1 MEQKKKY
8 FIYLDILRL
17 FSCIAVFLYH
27 LNLLKG
33 GYLAVCCFFVLSGFL
48 SCLSQVKKEKF
59 SFKDYYSSRLLKIY
73 LPLVII
79 VLITVTFISYLSDI
93 ALPSLKPE
101 LKSILLGYNN
111 FWQLSANMD
120 YFAQHI
126 NSPFMHLW
134 YIAILL
140 QFDLVFPL
148 LYIPLRKLGDK
159 CHKSIPCI
167 ISILLTILG
176 CIYFYISSKNQSIMD
191 SYYNT
196 FNRIFSLLFGVSIGF
211 IHYYYKPLIP
221 DFLKRKKLSI
231 SIFFV
236 YMIILGVMFLK
247 IDASSSLFSICMIL
261 ASLISCRIIDYS
273 IILSSETTNSRV
285 QSQMLGDNNISPEKV
300 SIGCKIIKY
309 FSSISYEFY
318 ILQYPIIFFLQY
330 SNLPNNIKLAIVTPI
345 LVILSCLFHYVLT
358 ANKGKSLFK
367 YILRILILIIAFDGL
382 YKFYVMPDNTKEMN
396 DLKSELAQNESL
408 IETRQYEYDKK
419 FQEKQAEFEKA
430 LQEINLDE
438 SKLADAVTNMT
449 AVAMGDSVMEN
460 SAKDLYARF
469 PNIYIDAKYCRTA
482 TIAPELLTKLIN
494 NGKLGDPIIFEF
506 GSNGDCTQEEYAT
519 IMDLCKDR
527 QVFWLTVPND
537 RIVHVNQNLF
547 NLEKQYDNV
556 HIIDWYTMTRPHPEY
571 FVSDKVHLTAA
582 GKKAFVDAIY
592 DGIYDYYKKE
602 FTAKKEALQAKQT
615 EILNNEITFFGNELL
630 VNAYKEIEKDFPE
643 AKYVSKKDYN
653 FSDLKHALQK
663 EKENNSLTHKIVF
676 LFDSSFDL
684 SIQEWNEILEI
695 CAENEVTIISTSS
708 ETINELQ
715 KLQYNNCNL
724 IDCENEIIGNPN
736 YISADRIH
744 LNNEGIIAFGQL
756 VKEKISK

>member
-48 SCLSQVKKEKF
+48 SCLSQSKKENF
-59 SFKDYYSSRLLKIY
+59 SFKDYYISRLLKIY

-79 VLITVTFISYLSDI
+79 VLITVNFIPYLPDI

-167 ISILLTILG
+167 ISILLAISG
-176 CIYFYISSKNQSIMD
+176 CIYFYISSKSQNIMD

-196 FNRIFSLLFGVSIGF
+196 FNRIFSLLFGVSVGF
-211 IHYYYKPLIP
+211 IHHYYKPLIP
-221 DFLKRKKLSI
+221 DFLKSKKASI
-231 SIFFV
+231 SIFLIYIVLLGIMFV
-236 YMIILGVMFLK
+236 K

-261 ASLISCRIIDYS
+261 TSLISCRIIDYS
-273 IILSSETTNSRV
+273 IVLSSERTT
-285 QSQMLGDNNISPEKV
+285 
-300 SIGCKIIKY
+300 IGSKLIKY

-330 SNLPNNIKLAIVTPI
+330 STLSNNIKLAIVTPI
-345 LVILSCLFHYVLT
+345 LLILSCFFHYVLT
-358 ANKGKSLFK
+358 ENKGKFLFK
-367 YILRILILIIAFDGL
+367 YIIKILVLIIALSGL
-382 YKFYVMPDNTKEMN
+382 YKFYIMQDNTKEMN
-396 DLKSELAQNESL
+396 DLKSELAQNETL
-408 IETRQYEYDKK
+408 IETRQNEYNKR

-430 LQEINLDE
+430 LQEINSDE
-438 SKLADAVTNMT
+438 TKLADVITNMT

-482 TIAPELLTKLIN
+482 SIAPELLTKLIN

-506 GSNGDCTQEEYAT
+506 GSNGNCTQEEYKT
-519 IMDLCKDR
+519 IMDLCKGR

-537 RIVHVNQNLF
+537 RIVHVNQDLF
-547 NLEKQYDNV
+547 DLEKQYDNV

-571 FVSDKVHLTAA
+571 FVSDKVHLTSA
-582 GKKAFVDAIY
+582 GKKAFIDAIY
-592 DGIYDYYKKE
+592 NGLYDYYKKE
-602 FTAKKEALQAKQT
+602 FTAKREALQAKQNQ
-615 EILNNEITFFGNELL
+615 ILNNEITFFGNEIL
-630 VNAYKEIEKDFPE
+630 VNAYKEIEKSFPE
-643 AKYVSKKDYN
+643 AKYISKKDYK
-653 FSDLKHALQK
+653 FDDLKRALQN

-676 LFDSSFDL
+676 LFNSSFNL
-684 SIQEWNEILEI
+684 SDQEWNEILEI
-695 CAENEVTIISTSS
+695 CSQNEVTIISTSS
-708 ETINELQ
+708 GTIN
-715 KLQYNNCNL
+715 KLKKIQHNNLTL
-724 IDCENEIIGNPN
+724 IDCENEIIGNSN
-736 YISADRIH
+736 YISADKSH
-744 LNNEGIIAFGQL
+744 LNNEGIIAL
-756 VKEKISK
+756 SKLIKEKIKK